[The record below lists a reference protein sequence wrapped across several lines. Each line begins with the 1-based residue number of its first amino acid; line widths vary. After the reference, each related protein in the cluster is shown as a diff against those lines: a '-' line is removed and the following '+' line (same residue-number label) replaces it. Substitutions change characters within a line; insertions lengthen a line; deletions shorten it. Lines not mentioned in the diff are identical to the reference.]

1 MQIPRN
7 ALAFIILLHQCQFK
21 ILLTLVIARLFPLKL
36 YTKLIILMLLQQNCN
51 LSLIE
56 AVALLIRFKALFK
69 FCKCLN
75 TNRRILRS
83 FNSLLQLIYSPFTL
97 ILLINSIAIA
107 RNKSFKI
114 VIITC
119 INQATKLVASYN
131 RVVILSKL
139 RGVIKLVISRLLTF
153 KVS

>member
-1 MQIPRN
+1 M
-7 ALAFIILLHQCQFK
+7 
-21 ILLTLVIARLFPLKL
+21 
-36 YTKLIILMLLQQNCN
+36 
-51 LSLIE
+51 S
-56 AVALLIRFKALFK
+56 
-69 FCKCLN
+69 
-75 TNRRILRS
+75 
-83 FNSLLQLIYSPFTL
+83 
-97 ILLINSIAIA
+97 INGIAIA

-119 INQATKLVASYN
+119 INWATELVALCS

>member
-36 YTKLIILMLLQQNCN
+36 YTKLIILMLLQQNCD
-51 LSLIE
+51 LGLIK
-56 AVALLIRFKALFK
+56 ALALLICFKALFK
-69 FCKCLN
+69 FYKYLN
-75 TNRRILRS
+75 TNRQILRS
-83 FNSLLQLIYSPFTL
+83 FNSLLQLVYSPFTL
-97 ILLINSIAIA
+97 ISSINSMAIA
-107 RNKSFKI
+107 RNKSSKI
-114 VIITC
+114 VIITY
-119 INQATKLVASYN
+119 INQATELVAFCN
-131 RVVILSKL
+131 KVVILSKL

>member
-1 MQIPRN
+1 
-7 ALAFIILLHQCQFK
+7 
-21 ILLTLVIARLFPLKL
+21 
-36 YTKLIILMLLQQNCN
+36 
-51 LSLIE
+51 LS
-56 AVALLIRFKALFK
+56 
-69 FCKCLN
+69 
-75 TNRRILRS
+75 
-83 FNSLLQLIYSPFTL
+83 
-97 ILLINSIAIA
+97 INGIAIA

-119 INQATKLVASYN
+119 INWATELVALCS